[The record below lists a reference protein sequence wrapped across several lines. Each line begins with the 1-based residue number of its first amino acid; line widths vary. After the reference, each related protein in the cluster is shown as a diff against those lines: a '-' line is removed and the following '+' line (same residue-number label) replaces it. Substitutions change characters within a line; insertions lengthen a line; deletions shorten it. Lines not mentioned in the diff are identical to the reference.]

1 MYGPTETTIWSMT
14 QPIASLD
21 GGISIG
27 TPIANTQVYV
37 LDKFR
42 RPVPTGMPGEL
53 HIGGDGVARGYLNR
67 PELTADRF
75 VRNPFS
81 DRPDARMYA
90 TGDLASFRPDGT
102 MDFIGRADFQV
113 KVRGYRIELGEIESV
128 IEAQPGILEAAVIVK
143 ADDAA
148 DQRLVAFMV
157 PRDGVAA
164 QTAELRSAL
173 RAKLPEY
180 MIPNEFV
187 TLLEMPRTANGK
199 LDRKALQAIRP
210 EPVRQVTADAL
221 PQSETEKLI
230 VDSWRKTLKLEHV
243 GVNDNFFDLGG
254 HSLLVVQ
261 LHNELKQRFSSP
273 LSLTDL
279 YQYPTVRS
287 LSEYIASGSGG
298 EALQKSA
305 SRGARRRALR
315 KRSA

>member
-1 MYGPTETTIWSMT
+1 
-14 QPIASLD
+14 
-21 GGISIG
+21 
-27 TPIANTQVYV
+27 
-37 LDKFR
+37 
-42 RPVPTGMPGEL
+42 
-53 HIGGDGVARGYLNR
+53 
-67 PELTADRF
+67 
-75 VRNPFS
+75 
-81 DRPDARMYA
+81 MYA

-128 IEAQPGILEAAVIVK
+128 IESHPNVREAAVIVK

-148 DQRLVAFMV
+148 DQRLVAFTV
-157 PRDGVAA
+157 PRVEHPPQA
-164 QTAELRSAL
+164 AELRAAL

-187 TLLEMPRTANGK
+187 TLVDMPRTANGK

-210 EPVRQVTADAL
+210 EPVRQVTADAQ
-221 PQSETEKLI
+221 PASETEKLI
-230 VDSWRKTLKLEHV
+230 AESWRKTLKLEHV
-243 GVNDNFFDLGG
+243 GVNDNFFDIGG

-261 LHNELKQRFSSP
+261 LHNELKQRLSSP

-287 LSEYIASGSGG
+287 LSEFVASGSGG
-298 EALQKSA
+298 EALQKSM